1 MNKENAKEFLP
12 LIQAMAEG
20 KTIQTDYPDGI
31 WRDTG
36 WIETIDNDGSL
47 YRIKPDP
54 RTFAMYRRKSTGTM
68 VTTEN
73 FNAVNYPYND
83 GYWERITVLEVLQ

>member
-1 MNKENAKEFLP
+1 MNQQNAKEFLP

-20 KTIQTDYPDGI
+20 KTIQSDYPDGI

-36 WIETIDNDGSL
+36 WIETIDNDASL
-47 YRIKPDP
+47 YRIKPEP
-54 RTFAMYRRKSTGTM
+54 RTFEMYRRKSMGTM

-73 FNAVNYPYND
+73 FNQVNYPYND
-83 GYWERITVLEVLQ
+83 GDWERITVQEVIA